1 MLDPDR
7 GRFGDEDDD
16 DDEEDDAVVV
26 VVKPD
31 EEVVAGLVDVVAGDA
46 EDAGCLILVN
56 FNPAGKLG

>member
-16 DDEEDDAVVV
+16 DEEEDDAVVV
-26 VVKPD
+26 VVMP
-31 EEVVAGLVDVVAGDA
+31 EVVAALVDVVAGDA